1 VRPSVFLDS
10 GYAIALLATDDQY
23 HEPASRHWRTLA
35 AAPSPIVTTSFVVCE
50 VVAMLQRKGRH
61 AAAVEAGTSLM
72 HGEGI
77 EFVYVDE
84 SIFQEAWRHLVR
96 HRDKSYSLTD
106 CISFVLMQK
115 RGIRTALAFD
125 HHFIQ
130 AGFVTQP

>member
-1 VRPSVFLDS
+1 VRPPVFLDS
-10 GYAIALLATDDQY
+10 GYAIALLAADDQY
-23 HEPASRHWRTLA
+23 HEVASGHWRALA

-61 AAAVEAGTSLM
+61 AAAVEAGTRLM

-84 SIFQEAWRHLVR
+84 LLFQRAWHDLIR

-115 RGIRTALAFD
+115 RGIRTALTFD
-125 HHFIQ
+125 HHFSQ
-130 AGFVTQP
+130 AGFETQP